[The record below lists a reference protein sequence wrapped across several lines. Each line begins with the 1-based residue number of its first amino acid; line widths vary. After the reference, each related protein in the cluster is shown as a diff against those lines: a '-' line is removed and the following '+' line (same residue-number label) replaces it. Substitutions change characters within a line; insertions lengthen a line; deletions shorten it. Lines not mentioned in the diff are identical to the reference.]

1 MGTRAVI
8 GGLLA
13 LAAIVAIVVPGGA
26 SGDDASKPYPKI
38 MAPAA
43 PGGGWDTTARA
54 FQAASRDAKLDD
66 GTEVR
71 RATAHRRAAPD
82 RARRVHRAQPA
93 GADRVAPPARRHGRR
108 GLNRE

>member
-26 SGDDASKPYPKI
+26 SGDVASKPYPTRQVKI

-43 PGGGWDTTARA
+43 PGGG
-54 FQAASRDAKLDD
+54 
-66 GTEVR
+66 
-71 RATAHRRAAPD
+71 
-82 RARRVHRAQPA
+82 
-93 GADRVAPPARRHGRR
+93 
-108 GLNRE
+108 